1 MFFQHAIRS
10 YFSTWL
16 RIMFC
21 STWINGWVIGSLST
35 CIWRVGH
42 DILLY
47 LLPEV
52 GGWVMVF
59 GHASSNGLQYFHYI
73 ARGGSWFFRLY
84 MVYWHHK
91 LFLESLMVMFYTSV

>member
-1 MFFQHAIRS
+1 MMGAGGVMFFQHAIRS

-52 GGWVMVF
+52 GG
-59 GHASSNGLQYFHYI
+59 
-73 ARGGSWFFRLY
+73 SWFLDMLLAMGCSIFIILQG
-84 MVYWHHK
+84 VGHGFSICIW
-91 LFLESLMVMFYTSV
+91 YTGIISYS